1 MREKMKKD
9 ELDLEVYTNIK
20 MAEKRFNGQFFTKAA
35 KKEAMRDLN
44 HAYYLLRGE
53 AFNNFADAV
62 DREELY
68 SSMTNGMPYDLH
80 LVREAKHKDVF
91 EQYGD
96 WEAIAELVHLRAFYN
111 SQEVVAKPKAVK
123 SEGHR
128 TERSA
133 KHWGHCQLCGRKHK
147 LDVSDN
153 TIADHGYTV
162 DGWRSAGCDGSFCLP
177 IELSCEEVK
186 KEISRIKKDLA
197 EYQEMERKGEKV
209 VEGKISFGSRSGEI
223 IYGEPSNHIR
233 RCEHKIE
240 LFEKKVANW
249 KPVAIEDLEEV
260 LYDDDVA
267 DTTLRLKETFSSSKE
282 ARKRAEELKLEGWR
296 TRVWFDRVFREMK
309 LTATRSA

>member
-111 SQEVVAKPKAVK
+111 SQKVVAKPKAVK

-133 KHWGHCQLCGRKHK
+133 KHWGHCQICGRKHK
-147 LDVSDN
+147 LDVRN
-153 TIADHGYTV
+153 NKVADHGYIV
-162 DGWRSAGCDGSFCLP
+162 DG
-177 IELSCEEVK
+177 
-186 KEISRIKKDLA
+186 
-197 EYQEMERKGEKV
+197 
-209 VEGKISFGSRSGEI
+209 
-223 IYGEPSNHIR
+223 
-233 RCEHKIE
+233 
-240 LFEKKVANW
+240 
-249 KPVAIEDLEEV
+249 
-260 LYDDDVA
+260 
-267 DTTLRLKETFSSSKE
+267 
-282 ARKRAEELKLEGWR
+282 
-296 TRVWFDRVFREMK
+296 
-309 LTATRSA
+309 